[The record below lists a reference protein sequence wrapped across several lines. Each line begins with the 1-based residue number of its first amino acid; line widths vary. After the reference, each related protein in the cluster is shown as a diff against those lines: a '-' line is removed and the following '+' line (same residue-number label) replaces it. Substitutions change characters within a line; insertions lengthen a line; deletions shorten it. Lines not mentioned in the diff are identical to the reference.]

1 MRRSASLPRTGATS
15 RSGRPASWLRSGT
28 VCANDVVG
36 ASELLGECAYAED
49 TGAVGHLGVPQAPH
63 HKLEIGS
70 LDRALERI
78 DGRLLPDQP
87 SSSGPERNLPEPDV
101 VQHSVDQPW
110 LQAHPLIG

>member
-1 MRRSASLPRTGATS
+1 MEDGGRHSLLVAGQLVHRGVE
-15 RSGRPASWLRSGT
+15 

-63 HKLEIGS
+63 QKLALWS

-78 DGRLLPDQP
+78 NGRLLPDQP
-87 SSSGPERNLPEPDV
+87 SSSGPERNLPEPYV
-101 VQHSVDQPW
+101 VQHSV
-110 LQAHPLIG
+110 